1 MGAGFH
7 FAGSEEYLSKL
18 ACLVE
23 ELKPDLSGV
32 AGRFCMVDD
41 LLDLNP
47 GVFGMADHLD
57 DLAHDVYVKMAR
69 HTPGINYVKRGYV
82 FVSFSNAFIDLKR
95 YRKLKA
101 YVQLKDAP
109 LEMSYEDN
117 PLDRMVNKE
126 QSAILDESIRLLGSK
141 FREVVVLRR
150 NGESYEDI
158 ANYLGLR
165 VKTVGTRLFR
175 AREFLRARMSA

>member
-7 FAGSEEYLSKL
+7 FAGREEYLSKL

-32 AGRFCMVDD
+32 AGRF
-41 LLDLNP
+41 
-47 GVFGMADHLD
+47 GMADDLD
-57 DLAHDVYVKMAR
+57 DLAQDVYVKMAR

-82 FVSFSNAFIDLKR
+82 FVSFSNACIDLKR
-95 YRKLKA
+95 YRKLRA
-101 YVQLKDAP
+101 YVQLEDAP